1 VNWLRAQWQLN
12 GTKLLGYGGAIIS
25 MLTLIDHETI
35 DMIGQTFG
43 PVYGPRVTHALAL
56 AGSLAT
62 AYRGY
67 ENSKRPP

>member
-1 VNWLRAQWQLN
+1 MTWLSRQWQAS
-12 GTKLLGYGGAIIS
+12 GTKMLGYGGALIS
-25 MLTLIDHETI
+25 ILTLLDHETI

-67 ENSKRPP
+67 ENSKRQP